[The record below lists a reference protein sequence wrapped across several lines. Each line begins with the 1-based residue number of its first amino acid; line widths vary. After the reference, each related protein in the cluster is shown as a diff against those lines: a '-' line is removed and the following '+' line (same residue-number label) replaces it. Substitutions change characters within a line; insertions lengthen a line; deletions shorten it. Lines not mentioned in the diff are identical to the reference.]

1 VTDSINPGY
10 VYEPTLIHDAGT
22 LLTQVRQGNRVA
34 LAQAITLVEST
45 APTHQKLKSEFLHKC
60 AALKNESV
68 RIGITGVPGAGK
80 STLIE
85 NFGKFI
91 IDKGHKLAVLAIDP
105 SSTKTKG
112 SILGDKTRM
121 QHLSS
126 NPGAFIRPTASGG
139 NLGGTAHFTREVIMV
154 CEVAGFDHILVETVG
169 VGQSETLVNDL
180 TDVFLLLAVPGTG
193 DELQGIKRGIMEMA
207 NVIAINKTDGDNVIK
222 AKQAASQLKNALHL
236 YPVAHGDWTT
246 KVLTI
251 SALENKG
258 IDALVETLNSFI
270 QYSKTSGNFQNKRNE
285 QEQIWLDNYLLD
297 LMKFELLGN
306 INDSK
311 LDELKKSVLKN
322 NPSVYEAA
330 VELLKKLKEK
340 KL

>member
-10 VYEPTLIHDAGT
+10 VYEPLQVNDPEI
-22 LLTQVRQGNRVA
+22 LFEQVREGNRVA
-34 LAQAITLVEST
+34 LAQAITLVESM
-45 APTHQKLKSEFLHKC
+45 APAHQQLKSGFLHKC
-60 AALKNESV
+60 ASLKPQSV

-85 NFGKFI
+85 TFGKFI
-91 IDKGHKLAVLAIDP
+91 IDKGHRLAVLAIDP

-121 QHLSS
+121 QHLSA
-126 NPGAFIRPTASGG
+126 NPHAFIRPTASGG

-154 CEVAGFDHILVETVG
+154 CETAGFDHVIVETVG

-180 TDVFLLLAVPGTG
+180 TDVFILLAVPGTG

-207 NVIAINKTDGDNVIK
+207 NIIAINKADGDNLAK
-222 AKQAASQLKNALHL
+222 AKQASVQLKNALHL
-236 YPVAHGDWTT
+236 YPLAKHDWATQ
-246 KVLTI
+246 VLTI

-258 IDALVETLNSFI
+258 IDALHETLNRFI
-270 QYSKTSGNFQNKRNE
+270 HFSKTTGQFDHKRNN
-285 QEQIWLDNYLLD
+285 QEKIWLDKYLFD
-297 LMKFELLGN
+297 LMRNELLGN
-306 INDSK
+306 INNSK
-311 LDELKKSVLKN
+311 LDELKETVLKN

-330 VELLKKLKEK
+330 VDLLRQLKKI
-340 KL
+340 